1 MFQATLPLLISL
13 SICLGTAMLAYFDG
27 ELR

>member
-1 MFQATLPLLISL
+1 MLQATLPLLISL
-13 SICLGTAMLAYFDG
+13 SICLVTAVLAYFDG